1 MHPSKWIH
9 AVKSEKLRGKT
20 IVLCVTGSIA
30 AVETVKLARELIRH
44 GADVVPVLSKD
55 AMEILHP
62 NALQFAT
69 GKAPITKL
77 DGTVPYIELV
87 GTDGTADLVL
97 IAPATS
103 NTIAKVAMGIDDTVV
118 TTFAQNALGA
128 EIPILI
134 APAMHETM
142 YANPLIMGHVKA
154 LEKLGVE
161 FVSPKM
167 EEDKAKLADIEEI
180 VERVIRRI
188 GTRELAG
195 KRVVVITGSTTE
207 PIDDVRLVTNRS
219 SGETGIEIAKAA
231 FEKGADVELWLGHH
245 HGTAP
250 AYLPAKTFETTENLV
265 DLTDALWADVC
276 VVPAAISDFA
286 PVKVKGKIP
295 SRKGGITLD
304 LQPTP
309 KVLPALRKG
318 AKVLVGFKAEA
329 GVSAADLKSRAMA
342 LLREAGLDLVVA
354 NDVARVGK
362 AKTSILILDRK
373 GRGEAFEG
381 TKALAAERIWRAVVH
396 GLPR

>member
-1 MHPSKWIH
+1 MHPSKRIH
-9 AVKSEKLRGKT
+9 AAKSQKLAGKQV
-20 IVLCVTGSIA
+20 VLAVTGSIA

-44 GADVVPVLSKD
+44 GAEVVPVLSKD
-55 AMEILHP
+55 AAEIIHP

-69 GKAPITKL
+69 GRDPIMRL
-77 DGTVPYIELV
+77 DGSVPYIELV

-103 NTIAKVAMGIDDTVV
+103 NTVSKVAMGIDDTVV

-128 EIPILI
+128 GIPILI

-142 YANPLIMGHVKA
+142 YANPIVAGHIKSLLA
-154 LEKLGVE
+154 LGVE
-161 FVSPKM
+161 FVEPRM

-195 KRVVVITGSTTE
+195 KRVVVVAGSTVE
-207 PIDDVRLVTNRS
+207 PIDDVRILTNRS
-219 SGETGIEIAKAA
+219 TGETGMELAKAA
-231 FEKGADVELWLGHH
+231 FEKGADVELWLGRHH
-245 HGTAP
+245 TVAP
-250 AYLPAKTFETTENLV
+250 PYIPAKTFETTA
-265 DLTDALWADVC
+265 DLAAMAGPMKADVC

-286 PVKVKGKIP
+286 PRKAKGKIP
-295 SRKGGITLD
+295 SRKGPLS
-304 LQPTP
+304 LELEPTP

-329 GVSAADLKSRAMA
+329 GVSAAELRSRAMD
-342 LLREAGLDLVVA
+342 LLKEAGLDIVVA

-362 AKTSILILDRK
+362 AKTSILILDKK
-373 GRGEAFEG
+373 GRGESFEG
-381 TKALAAERIWRAVVH
+381 SKALAAETIWRAVIH
-396 GLPR
+396 GLPG

>member
-1 MHPSKWIH
+1 MHPSRRIH
-9 AVKSEKLRGKT
+9 AAKSEKLRGKT

-142 YANPLIMGHVKA
+142 YNNPLIAAHIRTLG
-154 LEKLGVE
+154 ELGVE
-161 FVSPKM
+161 FVAPMM
-167 EEDKAKLADIEEI
+167 EEEKAKLADIEEI

-195 KRVVVITGSTTE
+195 KRVVVVTGSTAE
-207 PIDDVRLVTNRS
+207 PIDDVRIVTNRT
-219 SGETGIEIAKAA
+219 SGETGMELARVA
-231 FEKGADVELWLGHH
+231 FEKGAEVELWLGRHH
-245 HGTAP
+245 ATAP
-250 AYLPAKTFETTENLV
+250 HWIPSRTFETTADLV
-265 DLTDALWADVC
+265 AMAGELHADVC

-286 PVKVKGKIP
+286 PKKAKGKIP
-295 SRKGGITLD
+295 SRGGGLTLE
-304 LQPTP
+304 LSPTP
-309 KVLPALRKG
+309 KILPALRKG
-318 AKVLVGFKAEA
+318 AKVLVGFKA
-329 GVSAADLKSRAMA
+329 
-342 LLREAGLDLVVA
+342 
-354 NDVARVGK
+354 
-362 AKTSILILDRK
+362 
-373 GRGEAFEG
+373 
-381 TKALAAERIWRAVVH
+381 
-396 GLPR
+396 

>member
-1 MHPSKWIH
+1 MHPSKRIH
-9 AVKSEKLRGKT
+9 AAKSQKLGGKQV
-20 IVLCVTGSIA
+20 VLAVTGSIA

-44 GADVVPVLSKD
+44 GAEVVPVLSKD
-55 AMEILHP
+55 AAEIIHP

-69 GKAPITKL
+69 GRDPIMRL
-77 DGTVPYIELV
+77 DGSVPYIELV

-103 NTIAKVAMGIDDTVV
+103 NTVSKVAMGIDDTVV

-128 EIPILI
+128 GIPILI

-142 YANPLIMGHVKA
+142 YANPIVAGHIKSLLA
-154 LEKLGVE
+154 LGVE
-161 FVSPKM
+161 FVEPRM

-195 KRVVVITGSTTE
+195 KRVVVVAGSTVE
-207 PIDDVRLVTNRS
+207 PIDDVRVVTNRS
-219 SGETGIEIAKAA
+219 TGETGMELAKAA
-231 FEKGADVELWLGHH
+231 FEKGADVELWLGRHH
-245 HGTAP
+245 IVPPPYVP
-250 AYLPAKTFETTENLV
+250 ARTFETTA
-265 DLTDALWADVC
+265 DLAAMAGPMRADVC

-286 PVKVKGKIP
+286 PRKAKGKIP
-295 SRKGGITLD
+295 SRKGPLS
-304 LQPTP
+304 LELEPTP

-329 GVSAADLKSRAMA
+329 GVSAAELRSRAMD
-342 LLREAGLDLVVA
+342 LLKEAGLDIVVA

-362 AKTSILILDRK
+362 AKTSILILDKK
-373 GRGEAFEG
+373 GRGESFEG
-381 TKALAAERIWRAVVH
+381 SKALAAETIWRAVIH
-396 GLPR
+396 GLPG

>member
-1 MHPSKWIH
+1 MHPSKRIH
-9 AVKSEKLRGKT
+9 AAKSQKLAGKQV
-20 IVLCVTGSIA
+20 VLAVTGSIA

-44 GADVVPVLSKD
+44 GAEVVPVLSKD
-55 AMEILHP
+55 AAEIIHP

-69 GKAPITKL
+69 GRDPIMRL
-77 DGTVPYIELV
+77 DGSVPYIELV

-103 NTIAKVAMGIDDTVV
+103 NTVSKVAMGIDDTVV

-128 EIPILI
+128 GIPILI

-142 YANPLIMGHVKA
+142 YANPIVAGHIKSLLA
-154 LEKLGVE
+154 LGVE
-161 FVSPKM
+161 FVEPRM

-195 KRVVVITGSTTE
+195 KRVVVVAGSTVE
-207 PIDDVRLVTNRS
+207 PIDDVRILTNRS
-219 SGETGIEIAKAA
+219 TGETGMELAKAA
-231 FEKGADVELWLGHH
+231 FEKGADVELWLGRHH
-245 HGTAP
+245 IVPPPYVP
-250 AYLPAKTFETTENLV
+250 ARTFETTA
-265 DLTDALWADVC
+265 DLAAMAGPMKADVC

-286 PVKVKGKIP
+286 PRKAKGKIP
-295 SRKGGITLD
+295 SRKGPLS
-304 LQPTP
+304 LELEPTP

-329 GVSAADLKSRAMA
+329 GVSATELRSRAMD
-342 LLREAGLDLVVA
+342 LLKEAGLDIVVA

-362 AKTSILILDRK
+362 AKTSILILDKK
-373 GRGEAFEG
+373 GRGESFEG
-381 TKALAAERIWRAVVH
+381 SKALAAETIWRAVIH
-396 GLPR
+396 GLPG

>member
-1 MHPSKWIH
+1 MHPSKRIH
-9 AVKSEKLRGKT
+9 AAKSQKLAGKQV
-20 IVLCVTGSIA
+20 VLAVTGSIA

-44 GADVVPVLSKD
+44 GAEVVPVLSKD
-55 AMEILHP
+55 AAEIIHP

-69 GKAPITKL
+69 GRDPIMRL
-77 DGTVPYIELV
+77 DGSVPYIELV

-103 NTIAKVAMGIDDTVV
+103 NTVSKVAMGIDDTVV

-128 EIPILI
+128 GIPILI

-142 YANPLIMGHVKA
+142 YANPIVAGHIKSLLA
-154 LEKLGVE
+154 LGVE
-161 FVSPKM
+161 FVEPRM

-195 KRVVVITGSTTE
+195 KRVVVVAGSTVE
-207 PIDDVRLVTNRS
+207 PIDDVRILTNRS
-219 SGETGIEIAKAA
+219 TGETGMELAKAA
-231 FEKGADVELWLGHH
+231 FEKGAEVELWLGRHH
-245 HGTAP
+245 TVAP
-250 AYLPAKTFETTENLV
+250 LYISAKSFETTA
-265 DLTDALWADVC
+265 DLAAMAGPMKADVC

-286 PVKVKGKIP
+286 PRKAKGKIP
-295 SRKGGITLD
+295 SRKGPLS
-304 LQPTP
+304 LELEPTP

-329 GVSAADLKSRAMA
+329 GVSAAELRSRAMD
-342 LLREAGLDLVVA
+342 LLKEADLDVVVA

-362 AKTSILILDRK
+362 AKTSILILDKK
-373 GRGEAFEG
+373 GRGESFEG
-381 TKALAAERIWRAVVH
+381 SKALAAETIWRAVIH
-396 GLPR
+396 GLPG